1 MAGVSQNPECPCAA
15 VHATTPCTRLGLCSQ
30 CCRRPLR
37 RCAQQTAAGS
47 YLAQNPTADG
57 FKLVVTSQFYVPAVD
72 TKGFLTVAL
81 PELELTQQQ
90 ELAFTGSALNASEL
104 NKVEV
109 KSEFAIAAGSV
120 QLWWPAGGNYGP
132 HKLYDVDISYAPD
145 GHTCAA
151 PATAPAPEQPAAAE
165 QQPDKP
171 IIRVQQPG
179 SVAHLESS
187 VADSEFDEP
196 ISPDEAVAALEFA
209 DVDQREAQ
217 QLLASK
223 QQRRHLLAQDAVKQ
237 ILPADAAAVA
247 AAAAAADAD
256 AAPSAAASVEQQAA
270 PAAADAPASAP
281 QQNKGQV
288 VAAAAIKGLLG
299 AVASTIMERQAAGSA
314 AAKNAAAAN
323 SPQCSSIRKRIG
335 FRTIELVMQPLPQ
348 AVQELFGS
356 KRGFDF
362 EVPNQKI
369 HAILGREGG
378 GQWANNEDGVW
389 TNFPGD
395 DVEVCVT
402 LCCAVLCCLICCSRL
417 SRQGPGLA
425 CAASPAR
432 DQCTLHVWYQPY
444 CTMPLLVLCCCCFA
458 RLMVPHLRAS
468 ISRSMVC
475 LSS

>member
-1 MAGVSQNPECPCAA
+1 MLPPAPLLCAN
-15 VHATTPCTRLGLCSQ
+15 
-30 CCRRPLR
+30 
-37 RCAQQTAAGS
+37 TAAGS
-47 YLAQNPTADG
+47 YLAQTPTADG

-72 TKGFLTVAL
+72 TKGFLTVDL

-132 HKLYDVDISYAPD
+132 HKLYDVEISYAPD

-151 PATAPAPEQPAAAE
+151 PVTAPAPEQPAAAE
-165 QQPDKP
+165 QQPDEP

-179 SVAHLESS
+179 SVAHLES

-209 DVDQREAQ
+209 DIDQRETQ

-223 QQRRHLLAQDAVKQ
+223 QQRRHLLAQDALKQ
-237 ILPADAAAVA
+237 ILPADAASVA
-247 AAAAAADAD
+247 AAAAAADA
-256 AAPSAAASVEQQAA
+256 APSAALEQAVPVAGDA
-270 PAAADAPASAP
+270 PAAAP
-281 QQNKGQV
+281 QQNKAEV

-299 AVASTIMERQAAGSA
+299 AVASRLMEHQAAGSA
-314 AAKNAAAAN
+314 AGKNAAAAN

-395 DVEVCVT
+395 DVEVRGP
-402 LCCAVLCCLICCSRL
+402 VL
-417 SRQGPGLA
+417 
-425 CAASPAR
+425 
-432 DQCTLHVWYQPY
+432 
-444 CTMPLLVLCCCCFA
+444 
-458 RLMVPHLRAS
+458 
-468 ISRSMVC
+468 
-475 LSS
+475 